1 MKVEQWLRGH
11 FHGLGSQIE
20 LNVLEVAAISP
31 MEALPSPMNPV
42 NLDDGILQRE
52 VAGGD
57 ESEGIVDVSQAA
69 FVEFGIHVFQDN
81 LVDPVEGCRIA
92 TEDGVRQH
100 VLLYAA
106 SALQE
111 GAFSD
116 AHTVLYDAC

>member
-1 MKVEQWLRGH
+1 MSVFLGDMTDDSMVRG
-11 FHGLGSQIE
+11 GNE
-20 LNVLEVAAISP
+20 ISDFFDFRVWSN
-31 MEALPSPMNPV
+31 LFV

-57 ESEGIVDVSQAA
+57 ESEGIVGVPQAA

-106 SALQE
+106 SSLQKRSF
-111 GAFSD
+111 AD

>member
-1 MKVEQWLRGH
+1 MSVFLGDMADDAVARGGNEIGD
-11 FHGLGSQIE
+11 FFDFRVWGYLF
-20 LNVLEVAAISP
+20 
-31 MEALPSPMNPV
+31 V

-57 ESEGIVDVSQAA
+57 ESEGIVDVPQAA

>member
-1 MKVEQWLRGH
+1 MSVFLGDMTDDSMVRG
-11 FHGLGSQIE
+11 GNE
-20 LNVLEVAAISP
+20 ISDFFDFRVWSN
-31 MEALPSPMNPV
+31 LFV

-57 ESEGIVDVSQAA
+57 ESEGIVDMAQGA
-69 FVEFGIHVFQDN
+69 
-81 LVDPVEGCRIA
+81 LVDFRLEVLQHHLVHTMEGGGIA
-92 TEDGVRQH
+92 TEDGIRQH
-100 VLLYAA
+100 ILLHSA